1 MRLYN
6 TLSRSIEDFKPLLG
20 HRVGLYCCGPTVYD
34 FTHVGHLRKY
44 TMDDV
49 LKRTLKYFGFEVKH
63 VMNITDVGHL
73 SDDADSGEDKMEKGA
88 KKYGKTVWEVADMYT
103 DFFKRSMQLMGVMS
117 PDVTSKATEHIQGMI
132 EMIKILTSKRYT
144 YETSEAVYFDTTKFA
159 TYEALSGQKQEDKQ
173 KAVRTEV
180 VDDQNKKNPADFS
193 LWFKRVGKFADHA
206 MYWSSPWGDGFPG
219 WHIECSAMSRQYL
232 GDQIDIHT
240 GGIDH
245 IPVHHTN
252 EIAQSEAATGKHPF
266 VKYWVHHNML
276 MVEGTKMSK
285 SLGNFLTIDDI
296 VNKGYDPMALRLL
309 FLQTH
314 YRNEMNFTWAALD
327 AAQTAYTRMVERL
340 THEGIVDVQLDT
352 QFKAALKNDLDTPV
366 ALSILMSTKN
376 HEQAS
381 RFAHVLGLEL
391 KPIQKASVE
400 VPSEISVLAE
410 KRNDAKKAKDF
421 KMADAL
427 RIQIESKGYKVL
439 DNKDGTYKVVHV

>member
-1 MRLYN
+1 
-6 TLSRSIEDFKPLLG
+6 
-20 HRVGLYCCGPTVYD
+20 
-34 FTHVGHLRKY
+34 
-44 TMDDV
+44 MDDV
-49 LKRTLKYFGFEVKH
+49 LKRTLKYFGFDVKH

-88 KKYGKTVWEVADMYT
+88 KKYGKTVWEVAEMYT
-103 DFFKRSMQLMGVMS
+103 EFFKRSMQLMGVMP
-117 PDVTSKATEHIQGMI
+117 PDVTSKATEHIPAMI
-132 EMIKILTSKRYT
+132 EMIKTLKSKGYT

-180 VDDQNKKNPADFS
+180 VDDQSKKNPADFS

-245 IPVHHTN
+245 VPVHHTN
-252 EIAQSEAATGKHPF
+252 EIAQSEAATGKQPF
-266 VKYWVHHNML
+266 VKYWVHHNHL

-285 SLGNFLTIDDI
+285 SLGNFYTIDDI

-314 YRNEMNFTWAALD
+314 YRKEMNFTWAALD
-327 AAQTAYTRMVERL
+327 AAQTAYSRMVERL
-340 THEGIVDVQLDT
+340 THEGTVDTQLDT
-352 QFKAALKNDLDTPV
+352 QFKAALKNDLDTSV

-381 RFAHVLGLEL
+381 HFAHVLGLVL
-391 KPIQKASVE
+391 KPVQMTTT
-400 VPSEISVLAE
+400 EIPMEITQHAE
-410 KRNDAKKAKDF
+410 KRNEAKKSKDF
-421 KMADAL
+421 KMADTL

-439 DNKDGTYKVVHV
+439 DSRDGTYKIVPV

>member
-1 MRLYN
+1 MRIYN
-6 TLSRSIEDFKPLLG
+6 TLSRTVEDFKPLHG
-20 HRVGLYCCGPTVYD
+20 HKVGLYCCGPTVYD

-49 LKRTLKYFGFEVKH
+49 LRRTLKYLGYEVKH

-88 KKYGKTVWEVADMYT
+88 RKYGKTVWEVADMYT
-103 DFFKRSMQLMGVMS
+103 EFFKRSMHLMNVAD
-117 PDVTSKATEHIQGMI
+117 PDVTSKATEHIAGMI
-132 EMIKILTSKRYT
+132 EMIKTLKSKGYT

-159 TYEALSGQKQEDKQ
+159 TYEKLSGQKQDEKQ

-180 VDDQNKKNPADFS
+180 VDDASKKHPADFS

-245 IPVHHTN
+245 VPVHHTN
-252 EIAQSEAATGKHPF
+252 EIAQSEAATGSHPF

-296 VNKGYDPMALRLL
+296 INKGYHPMALRLL

-314 YRNEMNFTWAALD
+314 YRKEMNFTWAALE
-327 AAQTAYTRMVERL
+327 AAQTAYDRFVERL
-340 THEGIVDVQLDT
+340 ALDSAVNTDLDT

-366 ALSILMSTKN
+366 ALSILLNTRN
-376 HEQAS
+376 HDQAV
-381 RFAHVLGLEL
+381 RFASILGLKIET
-391 KPIQKASVE
+391 ASKIDVAI
-400 VPSEISVLAE
+400 PQDISALA
-410 KRNDAKKAKDF
+410 KQRNEAKQMKDF
-421 KMADAL
+421 GLADEL

-439 DNKDGTYKVVHV
+439 DTKDGAYKVIRV

>member
-1 MRLYN
+1 M
-6 TLSRSIEDFKPLLG
+6 E
-20 HRVGLYCCGPTVYD
+20 
-34 FTHVGHLRKY
+34 
-44 TMDDV
+44 
-49 LKRTLKYFGFEVKH
+49 GFDS
-63 VMNITDVGHL
+63 MLTD
-73 SDDADSGEDKMEKGA
+73 E
-88 KKYGKTVWEVADMYT
+88 
-103 DFFKRSMQLMGVMS
+103 
-117 PDVTSKATEHIQGMI
+117 
-132 EMIKILTSKRYT
+132 
-144 YETSEAVYFDTTKFA
+144 
-159 TYEALSGQKQEDKQ
+159 KQ
-173 KAVRTEV
+173 KAVRVEV
-180 VDDQNKKNPADFS
+180 VDDQSKKNPADFS

-206 MYWSSPWGDGFPG
+206 MYWDSPWGDGFPG

-245 IPVHHTN
+245 VPVHHTN

-285 SLGNFLTIDDI
+285 SLGNFLTIDDV

-340 THEGIVDVQLDT
+340 THEGVVDAQLDT

-366 ALSILMSTKN
+366 ALSILMGTKN

-381 RFAHVLGLEL
+381 HFAQVLGLVL
-391 KPIQKASVE
+391 KPIEKTAIE
-400 VPSEISVLAE
+400 VPTDISALAE
-410 KRNDAKKAKDF
+410 KRNEAKKSKDF
-421 KMADAL
+421 KMADTI

-439 DNKDGTYKVVHV
+439 DSKDGTYKIVHV

>member
-6 TLSRSIEDFKPLLG
+6 TLSRSTEDFKPLLG
-20 HRVGLYCCGPTVYD
+20 HKVSLYCCGPTVYD
-34 FTHVGHLRKY
+34 FTHIGHLRKY

-73 SDDADSGEDKMEKGA
+73 TDDADSGDDKMEKGA
-88 KKYGKTVWEVADMYT
+88 KKYGKTVWEVAEMYT
-103 DFFKRSMQLMGVMS
+103 EFFKRSMNLMGVMP
-117 PDVTSKATEHIQGMI
+117 PDVTCKATEHIQGMI
-132 EMIKILTSKRYT
+132 EMIKALKSKGYT
-144 YETSEAVYFDTTKFA
+144 YETSEAIYFDTTKFA
-159 TYEALSGQKQEDKQ
+159 SYEALSGQKQDEKQ
-173 KAVRTEV
+173 KAVRVEV
-180 VDDQNKKNPADFS
+180 VDDQSKKNPADFS

-206 MYWSSPWGDGFPG
+206 MYWDSPWGDGFPG

-245 IPVHHTN
+245 VPVHHTN

-285 SLGNFLTIDDI
+285 SLGNFLTIDD
-296 VNKGYDPMALRLL
+296 VVSKGYDPMALRLL

-340 THEGIVDVQLDT
+340 THEGVVDAQLDT

-366 ALSILMSTKN
+366 ALSILMGTKN

-381 RFAHVLGLEL
+381 HFAQVLGLVL
-391 KPIQKASVE
+391 KPIEKTAIE
-400 VPSEISVLAE
+400 VPTDISALAE
-410 KRNDAKKAKDF
+410 KRNEAKKSKDF
-421 KMADAL
+421 KMADTI

-439 DNKDGTYKVVHV
+439 DSKDGTYKIVHV

>member
-1 MRLYN
+1 MRIYN
-6 TLSRSIEDFKPLLG
+6 TLSRSTEDFKPLLG
-20 HRVGLYCCGPTVYD
+20 HKVSLYCCGPTVYD
-34 FTHVGHLRKY
+34 FTHIGHLRKY

-49 LKRTLKYFGFEVKH
+49 LKRTLKYFGFDVKH

-88 KKYGKTVWEVADMYT
+88 KKYGKTVWEVAEMYT
-103 DFFKRSMQLMGVMS
+103 EFFKRSMQLMGVMP
-117 PDVTSKATEHIQGMI
+117 PDVTSKATEHIPAMI
-132 EMIKILTSKRYT
+132 EMIKTLKSKGYT

-180 VDDQNKKNPADFS
+180 VDDQSKKNPADFS

-245 IPVHHTN
+245 VPVHHTN
-252 EIAQSEAATGKHPF
+252 EIAQSEAATGKQPF
-266 VKYWVHHNML
+266 VKYWVHHNHL

-285 SLGNFLTIDDI
+285 SLGNFYTIDDI

-314 YRNEMNFTWAALD
+314 YRKEMNFTWAALD
-327 AAQTAYTRMVERL
+327 AAQTAYSRMVERL
-340 THEGIVDVQLDT
+340 THEGTVDTQLDT
-352 QFKAALKNDLDTPV
+352 QFKAALKNDLDTSV

-381 RFAHVLGLEL
+381 HFAHVLGLVL
-391 KPIQKASVE
+391 KPVQMTTT
-400 VPSEISVLAE
+400 EIPMEITQLAE
-410 KRNDAKKAKDF
+410 KRNEAKKSKDF
-421 KMADAL
+421 KMADTL

-439 DNKDGTYKVVHV
+439 DSRDGTYKIVPV

>member
-1 MRLYN
+1 MRIYN
-6 TLSRSIEDFKPLLG
+6 TLSRSTEDFKPLLG
-20 HRVGLYCCGPTVYD
+20 HKVSLYCCGPTVYD
-34 FTHVGHLRKY
+34 FTHIGHLRKY

-49 LKRTLKYFGFEVKH
+49 LKRTLKYFGFDVKH

-88 KKYGKTVWEVADMYT
+88 KKYGKTVWEVAEMYT
-103 DFFKRSMQLMGVMS
+103 EFFKRSMQLMGVMP
-117 PDVTSKATEHIQGMI
+117 PDVTSKATEHIPAMI
-132 EMIKILTSKRYT
+132 EMIKTLKSKGYT

-180 VDDQNKKNPADFS
+180 VDDQSKKNPADFS

-245 IPVHHTN
+245 VPVHHTN
-252 EIAQSEAATGKHPF
+252 EIAQSEAATGKQPF
-266 VKYWVHHNML
+266 VKYWVHHNHL

-285 SLGNFLTIDDI
+285 SLGNFYTIDDI

-314 YRNEMNFTWAALD
+314 YRKEMNFTWAALD
-327 AAQTAYTRMVERL
+327 AAQTAYSRMVERL
-340 THEGIVDVQLDT
+340 THEGTVDTQLDT
-352 QFKAALKNDLDTPV
+352 QFKAALKNDLDTSV

-381 RFAHVLGLEL
+381 HFAHVLGLVL
-391 KPIQKASVE
+391 KPVQMTTT
-400 VPSEISVLAE
+400 EIPMEITQHAE
-410 KRNDAKKAKDF
+410 KRNEAKKSKDF
-421 KMADAL
+421 KMADTL

-439 DNKDGTYKVVHV
+439 DSRDGTYKIVPV